1 MYFWLTLW
9 ATSRGLLLVLNRWG
23 GCDPPAPPMLY
34 NLCSFAVTEPGPTS
48 VRSSLTAD
56 RSVVR
61 IWARMDS
68 FYFFFLFGGSTAVH
82 RPFARA
88 HDKITTILNGDMKS
102 YPHNFPWYIFF
113 FFPLPSLFL
122 LFPLPSAF
130 GCLSFNKHLLYSGDI
145 SRRLLQSELQGSRTT
160 RLSRSRHCQ
169 NVWERKKK
177 KGNTR
182 RRLFLKAADKI
193 IMNIWEL
200 PPLLS
205 PAWSWSTHS
214 FIHFFCQI

>member
-1 MYFWLTLW
+1 MYFWLTLQ
-9 ATSRGLLLVLNRWG
+9 ATSRGLLLVLNPRG
-23 GCDPPAPPMLY
+23 DVTPPLHPCYITFAPSPWP
-34 NLCSFAVTEPGPTS
+34 NPGPTS
-48 VRSSLTAD
+48 VRSLLTAD

-68 FYFFFLFGGSTAVH
+68 FYFLFLFGGSTAVH

-113 FFPLPSLFL
+113 FPLPSLSFFF

-145 SRRLLQSELQGSRTT
+145 LRRLLQSELQGSRTT

-169 NVWERKKK
+169 NVREREKRKAIPEDAFWK
-177 KGNTR
+177 LLTR
-182 RRLFLKAADKI
+182 SLWIFEEPHPPHPRLILV
-193 IMNIWEL
+193 N
-200 PPLLS
+200 
-205 PAWSWSTHS
+205 S
-214 FIHFFCQI
+214 FFYSFFCQI